1 MTEARLTEFEKLFM
15 SFQYRISQEW
25 NKRLSPVLSPS
36 QGTILLMLKKD
47 GKKKIT
53 ELAEELV
60 ITPGAITSLSVK
72 LIANEYAVR
81 TKDEHDRRVVYLEI
95 TDKGKELLEIYL
107 KELKN
112 TINYFFSGLKEE
124 ELELLST
131 IFEKILINIEK
142 EKEEEIK

>member
-1 MTEARLTEFEKLFM
+1 M
-15 SFQYRISQEW
+15 I
-25 NKRLSPVLSPS
+25 
-36 QGTILLMLKKD
+36 KKD

-53 ELAEELV
+53 ELAEQLL

-72 LIANEYAVR
+72 LIANDYAVR

-95 TDKGKELLEIYL
+95 TPKGEELLEIYM

-124 ELELLST
+124 ELELLSS
-131 IFEKILINIEK
+131 IFEKILINIDQAT
-142 EKEEEIK
+142 EEEIK